1 VNFDYQAEP
10 SGAVIT
16 RDVEPGVGMDTRWN
30 GFMQFRYIDNRTR
43 AGDAGPV
50 IGKKQFGYI
59 VQISPS
65 RKVALLAVNGTLGQE
80 IDFDNAR
87 PARGTTF
94 NANATLQPTVHLALD
109 VIQNVRWLNV
119 DAPQGRDVRL
129 FTQSVQR
136 VKGTYMF
143 TSRMFVRLIAQYVS
157 TSRDPSLY
165 TSSVEARSG
174 DFGGSALFAYKI
186 NWQSVMFIGYGDDR
200 ELSDL
205 NLLVPLNRQFFVKLS
220 YAFQR

>member
-1 VNFDYQAEP
+1 
-10 SGAVIT
+10 
-16 RDVEPGVGMDTRWN
+16 
-30 GFMQFRYIDNRTR
+30 
-43 AGDAGPV
+43 V
-50 IGKKQFGYI
+50 IGRKQFGYYT
-59 VQISPS
+59 QLSPS
-65 RKVALLAVNGTLGQE
+65 RRLALVAVNGTIGQD

-87 PARGTTF
+87 PAHGATI
-94 NANATLQPTVHLALD
+94 NGNATIQATVHLALD
-109 VIQNVRWLNV
+109 VVENVRWLTV
-119 DAPQGRDVRL
+119 DDAAGRNTRL

-143 TSRMFVRLIAQYVS
+143 TSRMFLRVIAQYVS
-157 TSRDPSLY
+157 TSRDPALY
-165 TSSVEARSG
+165 ISSVAARSG

-205 NLLVPLNRQFFVKLS
+205 NRLTPLDHQFFVKVS